1 MGSRALNITAAAL
14 AVLLLGSLSWLLLT
28 PAGRSSGLLGRQPKL
43 QRGSNPN
50 LDVRFEYDAAQLSMG
65 PFVDNAEFP
74 FLLEGDAWL
83 MQGKRIRGMASLLH
97 KEPISALYDW
107 LGTMQMEGLEQYY
120 DLKEG
125 AEPVYE
131 DWQVQERLAVHQS
144 LVYEVTADKP
154 RLPLYFPQSVRDGA
168 AAGSKVY
175 VNGWIFFTEKDLF
188 FFQTVSAQPLTE
200 AQQQAS
206 DGVLQSMQ
214 FDALLGG
221 VEKPNFAN
229 PPESGETEDP
239 AAAPD
244 APDGTAAPDVPATP

>member
-1 MGSRALNITAAAL
+1 MGSRSLNIVAAAL
-14 AVLLLGSLSWLLLT
+14 ALLLLASLAWLLLT
-28 PAGRSSGLLGRQPKL
+28 PSGRSSGLLGNRVKL

-50 LDVRFEYDAAQLSMG
+50 LDVRFEYDAGQLSMG

-74 FLLEGDAWL
+74 FLLEGDGWV

-107 LGTMQMEGLEQYY
+107 LGTMQMEGLERYY

-131 DWQVQERLAVHQS
+131 DWQVQQRLAVHQS
-144 LVYEVTADKP
+144 LIYDVTADKP
-154 RLPLYFPQSVRDGA
+154 RLPQYFPQAVRDGA
-168 AAGSKVY
+168 AMGSKVY
-175 VNGWIFFTEKDLF
+175 VNGWVFFSEKDLF
-188 FFQTVSAQPLTE
+188 FFQTVSAQPLNE

-206 DGVLQSMQ
+206 DGVLQSME

-221 VEKPNFAN
+221 VVKPNFAN
-229 PPESGETEDP
+229 PPQTEEEQDPAQVPQDSSGTAPPESG
-239 AAAPD
+239 
-244 APDGTAAPDVPATP
+244 TP